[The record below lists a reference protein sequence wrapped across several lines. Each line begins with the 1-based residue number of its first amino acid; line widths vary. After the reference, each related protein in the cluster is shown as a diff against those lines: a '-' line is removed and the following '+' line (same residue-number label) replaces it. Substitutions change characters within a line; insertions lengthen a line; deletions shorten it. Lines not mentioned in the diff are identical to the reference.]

1 MGTHESGPS
10 YLEDDAD
17 GVTLRSWIAENPE
30 ALGDRV
36 LDKWGCDLS
45 FLFKESLL
53 RFRSLGISNGLML
66 LMFLSSRGYKN
77 LIGISIISLHTIIM
91 DEDKAN
97 SKTPNIS

>member
-1 MGTHESGPS
+1 MMLMASRLDRG
-10 YLEDDAD
+10 LLK
-17 GVTLRSWIAENPE
+17 TLRLLEIGLDLVRHE
-30 ALGDRV
+30 LGQRQ
-36 LDKWGCDLS
+36 
-45 FLFKESLL
+45 ESLL